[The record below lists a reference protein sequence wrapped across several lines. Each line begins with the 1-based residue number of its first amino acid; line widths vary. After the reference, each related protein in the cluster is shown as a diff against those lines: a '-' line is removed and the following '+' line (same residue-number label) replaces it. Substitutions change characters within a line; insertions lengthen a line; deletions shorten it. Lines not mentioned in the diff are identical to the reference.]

1 MERSDHSAA
10 GSIFTEPSQEFDMP
24 LFPIERSELANSLI
38 ERLRNRSP
46 LGISADLV
54 DGRTD
59 EEVAGGGG
67 GGARFHLPSPT
78 ASEDGFLDK
87 QALEKLSV
95 LLSSSATSAG
105 RGASTPPAH
114 LSPAA
119 RCRVGPGLDDFE
131 TFDFNEETADMLT
144 ATSPRRCQPE
154 SHLAGSQPLASG
166 ETLGLTALGVP
177 PRETPTSA
185 TAAINEPPI
194 VEYQR
199 VCIGSDDTYA
209 VPMDDLHEAAMAL
222 LKAMELRK
230 KYMNLSK
237 QTHASIATRYMT
249 MARLGSRDQLD
260 PRNDRKYYTA
270 QTPVR
275 DKRDAATTQEGEENE
290 EADEEDPGSYN
301 F

>member
-1 MERSDHSAA
+1 
-10 GSIFTEPSQEFDMP
+10 
-24 LFPIERSELANSLI
+24 
-38 ERLRNRSP
+38 

-209 VPMDDLHEAAMAL
+209 QMILQVWARFYTGH
-222 LKAMELRK
+222 
-230 KYMNLSK
+230 
-237 QTHASIATRYMT
+237 HASSNILLYAALTGTLFPLHNSFVLLAGVYL
-249 MARLGSRDQLD
+249 ARNLTNRL
-260 PRNDRKYYTA
+260 
-270 QTPVR
+270 VR
-275 DKRDAATTQEGEENE
+275 PSTVL
-290 EADEEDPGSYN
+290 P
-301 F
+301 